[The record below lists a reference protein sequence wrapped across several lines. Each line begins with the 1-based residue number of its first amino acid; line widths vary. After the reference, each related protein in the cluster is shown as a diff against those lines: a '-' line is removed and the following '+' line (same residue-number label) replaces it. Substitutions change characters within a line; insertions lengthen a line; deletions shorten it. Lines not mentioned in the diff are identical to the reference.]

1 MDGPTSTGE
10 AARRDLFTASQ
21 VGDLIAAVA
30 FAAER
35 HRDQR
40 RKGEDHRPYVN
51 HVIGVMQLLWDVG
64 GVRDTATLVAALL
77 HDTVEDTGTAPEEIE
92 ARFGPEVASIVR
104 EVTDDKSL
112 PKDVRKQL
120 QIVHAADA
128 SRAAKLVKLADKISQ
143 RAGTQHGPA
152 CALARVADRRSTSTG
167 RSRSW
172 TGSGAP
178 TPRSRRPS
186 TPPFARRGR
195 PCSARRTRILPAP
208 ALVPPSRGR
217 PLSESD
223 SRGRG
228 QIL

>member
-10 AARRDLFTASQ
+10 AATGGLFTASQ

-92 ARFGPEVASIVR
+92 ARFGFEVASIVR

-128 SRAAKLVKLADKISQ
+128 SPAAKSVKLADKISNVRELSTEPPAHWPASRIVAYVDWAEQ
-143 RAGTQHGPA
+143 VVDGIRGTNAALEAAFDTAVHETRAS
-152 CALARVADRRSTSTG
+152 LAQG
-167 RSRSW
+167 
-172 TGSGAP
+172 
-178 TPRSRRPS
+178 
-186 TPPFARRGR
+186 
-195 PCSARRTRILPAP
+195 
-208 ALVPPSRGR
+208 
-217 PLSESD
+217 
-223 SRGRG
+223 
-228 QIL
+228 